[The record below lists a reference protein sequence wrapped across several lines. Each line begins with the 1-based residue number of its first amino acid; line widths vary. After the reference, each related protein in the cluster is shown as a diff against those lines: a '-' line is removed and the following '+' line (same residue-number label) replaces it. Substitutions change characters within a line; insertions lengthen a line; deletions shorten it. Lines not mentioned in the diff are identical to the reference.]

1 MQNDL
6 FWYNEKDDGNF
17 MSPSFEGPDFF
28 GCPSED
34 KFIMTSDLAKQWEN
48 PVLDSN
54 DNSKDLQSEICIEY
68 LDKTC
73 HCSIVPINDENDV
86 PRMDYD
92 HFDERNRLEAGLEVG
107 HPPGS
112 CVHDDCSIPF
122 SDCSMEAKGFFGES
136 RGKDDYLS
144 MSQTVSDNFDVM
156 KVVGD
161 IIESDTDSP
170 QHKGMNKSVYYGAKK
185 GSTNYWVG
193 GLNGSTGLSV
203 KVPDKDFMFNKNSKY
218 EVANCDINRAINE
231 PEAAENSE
239 GVVNEILAYT
249 TREDEYEVF
258 DLRIV
263 HRKNRF
269 VSHSLLAQKF
279 WSHSH

>member
-34 KFIMTSDLAKQWEN
+34 KFIMTSDLDKQWEN

-107 HPPGS
+107 HPPGG

-122 SDCSMEAKGFFGES
+122 CDCSIKAKGFFGEN
-136 RGKDDYLS
+136 RGKDDHLS
-144 MSQTVSDNFDVM
+144 MNQTVSDNFDVM

-161 IIESDTDSP
+161 IIESDTDSA
-170 QHKGMNKSVYYGAKK
+170 QHKGTNKSVYYGAKK
-185 GSTNYWVG
+185 GSTNHWVG

-203 KVPDKDFMFNKNSKY
+203 KVPDKGFMFNKNSKY
-218 EVANCDINRAINE
+218 EVENCDMNRAINE

-249 TREDEYEVF
+249 TCEDEYEVF

-269 VSHSLLAQKF
+269 VSHSLLAEVLVA
-279 WSHSH
+279 